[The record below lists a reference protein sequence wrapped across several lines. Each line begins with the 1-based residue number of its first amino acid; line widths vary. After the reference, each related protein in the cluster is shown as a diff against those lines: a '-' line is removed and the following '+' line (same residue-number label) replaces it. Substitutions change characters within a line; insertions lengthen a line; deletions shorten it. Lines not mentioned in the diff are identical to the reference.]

1 MLKSIY
7 IGNLE
12 WKTTLDEL
20 KDFFAPYGQVTSA
33 EIIKDRETGMAKGF
47 GFVTMENADKAILE
61 LNGKE
66 FRGRTVK
73 INEAREREP
82 RREYTPRQES
92 APSRDYPPPTR
103 YPSRNEGYR
112 DNPPPPPPRRESYP
126 PRNDGY
132 RESYAPRRDE
142 GYRDAPRREYQ
153 DRGPARPE
161 YRESNYNS
169 RDYYEA
175 PNRPRDYGR
184 DKRRYSEDDHRR
196 RDY

>member
-12 WKTTLDEL
+12 WKTTVDEL

-33 EIIKDRETGMAKGF
+33 EIIKDRETGLARGF

-66 FRGRTVK
+66 FRGRTVN

-82 RREYTPRQES
+82 RREAAPRQSEH
-92 APSRDYPPPTR
+92 RE
-103 YPSRNEGYR
+103 YPSRTYSRSEHNDRGA
-112 DNPPPPPPRRESYP
+112 PPPLLRRESYP

-132 RESYAPRRDE
+132 RESYAPQRDE
-142 GYRDAPRREYQ
+142 GYRDAPRREYR

-161 YRESNYNS
+161 YRESSYNS
-169 RDYYEA
+169 RDYQEA
-175 PNRPRDYGR
+175 PSRPRDYTR

-196 RDY
+196 RY